1 MERKRT
7 KGSTTK
13 KHSESFDLIIKE
25 IGFENAKKICRI
37 VGGDNVYIPMVETLE
52 RPFRDQMIRDE
63 FTGYNLRELASKYN
77 KSVATIRYICKD
89 TIKKKRMQP
98 LSGQLN
104 LFEIESNKLT

>member
-1 MERKRT
+1 MERENILKR
-7 KGSTTK
+7 

-25 IGFENAKKICRI
+25 IGLENAKKICRI
-37 VGGDNVYIPMVETLE
+37 VGGDNVYVPMVETLE
-52 RPFRDQMIRDE
+52 RPLRDQMIRDE

-89 TIKKKRMQP
+89 IIKKKRMQP

-104 LFEIESNKLT
+104 LFDTESNKSP